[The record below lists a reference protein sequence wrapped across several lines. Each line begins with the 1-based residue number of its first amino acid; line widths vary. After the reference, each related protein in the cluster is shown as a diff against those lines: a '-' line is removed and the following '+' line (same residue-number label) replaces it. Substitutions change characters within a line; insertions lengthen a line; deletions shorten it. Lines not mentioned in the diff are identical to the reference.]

1 MQNDSLSPCEQYIIN
16 GSRNR
21 LQGLV
26 TEPNLLVFSPSD
38 DPSIWTIVTLV
49 CSSIG
54 IALTAAA
61 LTLLVLTASLFP
73 EWRKSYKNQL
83 LIQLMF
89 ARLFYSAFRFFID
102 LQKMFQTCPLT
113 QKFLS
118 GDLFGMFYTEMV
130 LVLWMFIFSRQM
142 YISLVKVFAENSSI
156 WGVSLFAWL
165 GPVAVTSILYALFT
179 SGDKFYKYFVL
190 YLMVFKW
197 PVLIANAVILILVLK
212 SVITN
217 SIKTE
222 NCRRIIVVMII
233 LIFTFG
239 FYQIVVDVCK
249 IYYIRVTY
257 NGGIMQTLLMIS
269 NILSMYH
276 CAFSITFWVLGNA
289 STRKL
294 WLFRGKGL
302 RDKIRLSTRFSS
314 AESQP

>member
-1 MQNDSLSPCEQYIIN
+1 MQNVSVSPCQEYINN
-16 GSRNR
+16 GSVSRMPAF
-21 LQGLV
+21 LV
-26 TEPNLLVFSPSD
+26 EQNLLVFASKNET
-38 DPSIWTIVTLV
+38 SIWTLVTLI

-54 IALTAAA
+54 IGLTAAA
-61 LTLLVLTASLFP
+61 LTLLILTASLFA
-73 EWRKSYKNQL
+73 EWRKNYKNQL

-102 LQKMFQTCPLT
+102 LQKLLHICPLT
-113 QKFLS
+113 NKFVSL
-118 GDLFGMFYTEMV
+118 DIFFMFYTEMV

-156 WGVSLFAWL
+156 WIVSLCAWM
-165 GPVAVTSILYALFT
+165 GPGVVTCLLYLLFT
-179 SGDKFYKYFVL
+179 SGDKYYKYFVL
-190 YLMVFKW
+190 YFLLFKW

-212 SVITN
+212 SILTN

-222 NCRRIIVVMII
+222 NSRRIIVVMII

-239 FYQIVVDVCK
+239 FYQIVVDVFK
-249 IYYIRVTY
+249 LYYIRTTY
-257 NGGIMQTLLMIS
+257 TSGVMKTIFLVS
-269 NILSMYH
+269 NIMSMYH

-314 AESQP
+314 S

>member
-1 MQNDSLSPCEQYIIN
+1 MQNDSFSPCHEYIVN
-16 GSRNR
+16 GSVRGMP
-21 LQGLV
+21 GLV
-26 TEPNLLVFSPSD
+26 VHQNMLVFAPSNET
-38 DPSIWTIVTLV
+38 SIWTIVTLV

-61 LTLLVLTASLFP
+61 LTLLVLTASLFA

-89 ARLFYSAFRFFID
+89 ARLFYSAFRFFMDI
-102 LQKMFQTCPLT
+102 QTMFQKCPLT
-113 QKFLS
+113 NKFLS
-118 GDLFGMFYTEMV
+118 LDIFCMFYTEMV

-156 WGVSLFAWL
+156 WVVSLCAWM
-165 GPVAVTSILYALFT
+165 GPGIVTPFLYILFT
-179 SGDKFYKYFVL
+179 SGDQFYKYFVL
-190 YLMVFKW
+190 YLVLLKW

-212 SVITN
+212 SILTN

-222 NCRRIIVVMII
+222 NCRRIILVMIV

-239 FYQIVVDVCK
+239 FYQIVVDIGK
-249 IYYIRVTY
+249 LYYIRTTY
-257 NGGIMQTLLMIS
+257 SSGVMKTIFLIS

-302 RDKIRLSTRFSS
+302 RDKIRLSTRFSNS
-314 AESQP
+314 